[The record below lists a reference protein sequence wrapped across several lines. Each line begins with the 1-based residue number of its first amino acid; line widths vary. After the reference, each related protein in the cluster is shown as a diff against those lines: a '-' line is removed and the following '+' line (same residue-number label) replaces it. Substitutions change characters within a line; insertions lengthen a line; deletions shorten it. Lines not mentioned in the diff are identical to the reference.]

1 MIESKGNTVHRMNL
15 VEASWRNHEKNPR
28 SSHTFFSSHSHF
40 YAQGLL
46 WLTRRCLL
54 VEKLKLP
61 HDSIEVLQTDSISQQ
76 VIRLSITVSITI
88 YQTWLAVALKKCITD
103 PIIAKLKC
111 VADMFKFLKSFLTS
125 WKLLNAVFQWQF
137 CTYSHWN
144 KLCYSFKSRPDLI
157 MTLKCRTDV
166 IFRQVPRSYVGALR
180 SKKRKMH
187 GRSENEKK
195 TWYLVNLKKRL

>member
-61 HDSIEVLQTDSISQQ
+61 HDTIEVSRTDSDSQRVISL
-76 VIRLSITVSITI
+76 VYYLSSING
-88 YQTWLAVALKKCITD
+88 WCISD
-103 PIIAKLKC
+103 PMFAKPKC
-111 VADMFKFLKSFLTS
+111 VCEVADIFNFLSKTFLTYIM
-125 WKLLNAVFQWQF
+125 NIVQWQF
-137 CTYSHWN
+137 CA
-144 KLCYSFKSRPDLI
+144 
-157 MTLKCRTDV
+157 
-166 IFRQVPRSYVGALR
+166 YVA
-180 SKKRKMH
+180 
-187 GRSENEKK
+187 
-195 TWYLVNLKKRL
+195 

>member
-61 HDSIEVLQTDSISQQ
+61 HDTIEVSRTDSDSQQ
-76 VIRLSITVSITI
+76 VIRLSTYNSLVYYLPNING
-88 YQTWLAVALKKCITD
+88 WCISD
-103 PIIAKLKC
+103 PMFAKSKC
-111 VADMFKFLKSFLTS
+111 VCEKADIFNFLGKTFLTYIM
-125 WKLLNAVFQWQF
+125 NIVQWQF
-137 CTYSHWN
+137 CA
-144 KLCYSFKSRPDLI
+144 
-157 MTLKCRTDV
+157 
-166 IFRQVPRSYVGALR
+166 YVA
-180 SKKRKMH
+180 
-187 GRSENEKK
+187 
-195 TWYLVNLKKRL
+195 